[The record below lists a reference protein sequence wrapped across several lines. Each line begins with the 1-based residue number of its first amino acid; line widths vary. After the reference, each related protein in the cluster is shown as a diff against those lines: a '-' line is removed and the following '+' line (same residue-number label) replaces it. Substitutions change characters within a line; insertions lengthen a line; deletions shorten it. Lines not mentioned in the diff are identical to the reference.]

1 MARPLARLAAVTA
14 AAAGLLAVAAP
25 VMAQSYD
32 PYGGGYGY
40 AQDHRAPVS
49 YCDSDRRQRQAAGA
63 TFGAAIGAVAGSQ
76 IAARGRRT
84 EGSLLGGVVGAFLGA
99 GVGSSSQSPACT
111 GHDQGYGQ
119 QGYGDGRARDDR
131 HAYDDRYG
139 RDYGGY
145 GYDDRYSD
153 DRSSDDRRGGYGRD
167 PYARDDDG
175 YSVADCRVVRIRE
188 RDAWGRTVTRSERV
202 CSGR

>member
-1 MARPLARLAAVTA
+1 MARPLARLAVVTA
-14 AAAGLLAVAAP
+14 AAAGLLAAAAP

-40 AQDHRAPVS
+40 DQDRRAPVS
-49 YCDSDRRQRQAAGA
+49 YCESDRRQRQAAGA

-99 GVGSSSQSPACT
+99 GVGNSSQSQACT
-111 GHDQGYGQ
+111 GYDQGYGQ
-119 QGYGDGRARDDR
+119 QGFGDARTRDDR
-131 HAYDDRYG
+131 YAYDDRYA

-145 GYDDRYSD
+145 GYDDRYADS
-153 DRSSDDRRGGYGRD
+153 RRDGYGRD
-167 PYARDDDG
+167 PYARDDYG
-175 YSVADCRVVRIRE
+175 YTVADCRVVRIRE
-188 RDAWGRTVTRSERV
+188 RDSWGRTVTRSERV